1 MGTRHLI
8 CVFYN
13 GRFVVAQ
20 YGNCDGYPEGQG
32 RTLVKFLR
40 DPGNIQRLK
49 DGLEHTYTLSEDEAL
64 MAKRRID
71 KLRGLERV
79 VWAAFVQY
87 PDALLTSMI
96 TESLYPSLHG
106 ETGAGILEVI
116 AQAFPE
122 KKVPIKIELSF
133 ANDGL
138 SCEYAYVVN
147 LDTKALEVFSGA
159 EGKTPGHR
167 FGDVGKA
174 DDTVPSF
181 ISSFKFSELQG
192 MKSKQ
197 EFVDQVNRDLHKKN
211 VGVRATHSNIHR
223 QYAYRSVQDNL

>member
-1 MGTRHLI
+1 
-8 CVFYN
+8 
-13 GRFVVAQ
+13 
-20 YGNCDGYPEGQG
+20 
-32 RTLVKFLR
+32 
-40 DPGNIQRLK
+40 
-49 DGLEHTYTLSEDEAL
+49 

-71 KLRGLERV
+71 KLRRLERV
-79 VWAAFVQY
+79 AWAAFVQY
-87 PDALLTSMI
+87 PDALLI

-116 AQAFPE
+116 VQAFPE

-133 ANDGL
+133 ANYWL